1 MVVKSTEGV
10 RVLSP
15 VAEPLW
21 GSKVVAPRVQ
31 DLNGKTLGLLS
42 NGKRNAARILELLSE
57 MLGESYQLKE
67 VISDTGSHLVP
78 HKDVTSKM
86 ADRCDVVLV
95 GVGD

>member
-1 MVVKSTEGV
+1 MIVQSTEGV

-21 GSKVVAPRVQ
+21 GTKVVAPRLK
-31 DLNGKTLGLLS
+31 DLNGKTVGLLS
-42 NGKRNAARILELLSE
+42 NGKRNTARILELLSE
-57 MLGESYQLKE
+57 MLGESYQLRE

-78 HKDVTSKM
+78 HKDVTNRM
-86 ADRCDVVLV
+86 AGQCDVVLV